1 MARNKLFLFAIF
13 TGILLFPAFMQAQ
26 KQYVFHLSID
36 KIYLDG
42 DSLVFKTPKILTLR
56 AAAKTD
62 TIEVGK
68 PGGVAVALVADVR
81 KVMRGKQTVTQ
92 IGYAFFKKV
101 NNRWQIIRHFG
112 YTDRY
117 NLLAPPPG
125 FGSKTS
131 KLRPREEY
139 HCEYGVPTQFAAWFR
154 MDVYY

>member
-1 MARNKLFLFAIF
+1 M
-13 TGILLFPAFMQAQ
+13 LLFPAFMNAQ
-26 KQYVFHLSID
+26 KQYIFHLSID

-56 AAAKTD
+56 AKTGGTKTD
-62 TIEVGK
+62 TVEVGK

-92 IGYAFFKKV
+92 IGYAFFKKQ

-125 FGSKTS
+125 FDKKAA

-139 HCEYGVPTQFAAWFR
+139 HCEFGVPIQFAAWFR